1 MEYYLVMRKTKIP
14 LLTTIGMDL
23 EGSMLSEVPS
33 RERQVLYNITYMW
46 N

>member
-1 MEYYLVMRKTKIP
+1 MEYYIVMRKTKIP

-23 EGSMLSEVPS
+23 ESIMLSEVS
-33 RERQVLYNITYMW
+33 GRERQMLYNITYMW